1 MEQFGMLN
9 PQTQQL
15 TVGIGGAVILAL
27 QLTAVVGLWLQR
39 RKVRNLDGRVAHLA
53 AAMALL
59 TDTLE
64 GGLHDVA
71 REVSRLGTQPSAA
84 PVVPRNRTAA
94 QRRVRGAAKRGR
106 SVRDVERLRGGGRGC
121 RPGSLDPSIRRSRT
135 MDASAPAPP
144 GAAPSLLV
152 DPRPCRGC
160 GGESA

>member
-1 MEQFGMLN
+1 MLN
-9 PQTQQL
+9 PQMQQL

-106 SVRDVERLRGGGRGC
+106 SVRDIAAAEQMSEGEVRLMLQASSRE
-121 RPGSLDPSIRRSRT
+121 LKEPSNHAEMR
-135 MDASAPAPP
+135 
-144 GAAPSLLV
+144 
-152 DPRPCRGC
+152 
-160 GGESA
+160 

>member
-1 MEQFGMLN
+1 MLN

-71 REVSRLGTQPSAA
+71 RAVSRLGTQPSAA

-106 SVRDVERLRGGGRGC
+106 SVRDIAAAEQMSEGEVRLMLQASSRE
-121 RPGSLDPSIRRSRT
+121 LKEPSNHAEMR
-135 MDASAPAPP
+135 
-144 GAAPSLLV
+144 
-152 DPRPCRGC
+152 
-160 GGESA
+160 

>member
-1 MEQFGMLN
+1 MLN

-94 QRRVRGAAKRGR
+94 QRRVRGAARRGR
-106 SVRDVERLRGGGRGC
+106 TVREIAAAEQMSEGEVRLMLQSTAREIKE
-121 RPGSLDPSIRRSRT
+121 PSIHAEMR
-135 MDASAPAPP
+135 
-144 GAAPSLLV
+144 
-152 DPRPCRGC
+152 
-160 GGESA
+160 

>member
-1 MEQFGMLN
+1 VEQFGILN
-9 PQTQQL
+9 PQMQQL
-15 TVGIGGAVILAL
+15 TVGIGGASMIAL
-27 QLTAVVGLWLQR
+27 QLAAVVGLWLQR
-39 RKVRNLDGRVAHLA
+39 RKVRNLDGRVAHLS

-106 SVRDVERLRGGGRGC
+106 SVREIAAAEQMSEGEVRLMLQASSREMKE
-121 RPGSLDPSIRRSRT
+121 PSIHAEMR
-135 MDASAPAPP
+135 
-144 GAAPSLLV
+144 
-152 DPRPCRGC
+152 
-160 GGESA
+160 

>member
-1 MEQFGMLN
+1 MLN

-71 REVSRLGTQPSAA
+71 REVSRLGAQPSSATM
-84 PVVPRNRTAA
+84 PVVARSTRTAA
-94 QRRVRGAAKRGR
+94 QRRVKGAAKRGH
-106 SVRDVERLRGGGRGC
+106 SVRDIAAAEQMSEGEVRLMLQNTSREVKEPGGH
-121 RPGSLDPSIRRSRT
+121 
-135 MDASAPAPP
+135 ASM
-144 GAAPSLLV
+144 
-152 DPRPCRGC
+152 R
-160 GGESA
+160 